1 MFSDLEYRHTA
12 TISRDAW
19 FLKLWSWAWMTE
31 PENADFCKLFW
42 GFVFMP
48 LNLFV
53 RIVGFPFWLIFQI
66 LKALAPV
73 IGSHLPARKP
83 ERKLTHAEMMAMV
96 KAKQE
101 ADEAR
106 LQKRRRR
113 KKEREAAISVFLGK
127 IGAAADRVVGVVRA
141 GWSILKWVVYLIG
154 AAMTVA
160 LAGGLVW
167 GVVELAPL
175 IGDHWVTIL
184 TAIGLS
190 IGFCLLLLFLL
201 TVGAGTAFF
210 FAETR
215 KGLATRRMM
224 KSGSSTFFHI
234 MYMGL
239 VAVKTR
245 TCPKIVV
252 KDEKTSNPFRSVP

>member
-1 MFSDLEYRHTA
+1 
-12 TISRDAW
+12 
-19 FLKLWSWAWMTE
+19 MTE

-53 RIVGFPFWLIFQI
+53 RIVGFPFWLIFRV

-73 IGSHLPARKP
+73 IGRHLPARKP
-83 ERKLTHAEMMAMV
+83 ERKLTHAEMMAIV
-96 KAKQE
+96 KTKQE

-113 KKEREAAISVFLGK
+113 KKEREAAIGLFLGK
-127 IGAAADRVVGVVRA
+127 IGTTADRIVRVVQA
-141 GWSILKWVVYLIG
+141 GWSILKWIVYLIG
-154 AAMTVA
+154 AAMAVT

-167 GVVELAPL
+167 GVIELAPL

-184 TAIGLS
+184 TVIGFS
-190 IGFCLLLLFLL
+190 IGFCALLLFLIA
-201 TVGAGTAFF
+201 VGAGTGFF
-210 FAETR
+210 FTETHR
-215 KGLATRRMM
+215 GLATRRMV